1 MLALF
6 AALLLG
12 TAVFYAALVGAMALG
27 FWRVRHA
34 VPAPSA
40 PPAPFDPLPE
50 TPFVS
55 VVIAAR
61 NEEAGVAACLRAI
74 LASTYPADCFE
85 VLLVDDFST
94 DGTAAVVRHVQQQ
107 LRRQRQAMPA
117 GGAPG
122 DEGLPSDDEDDNPGA
137 RLRLLQMADVASE
150 AAGHKKAA
158 LMHGIRQARGD
169 LIVTTDADCT
179 AAPGWLP
186 AMAKAFTPGT
196 AFVSGPVRYRPGR
209 TLFGRLQTLEFLALV
224 TFGAGGIGLGRPNIC
239 NSANVAY
246 RRDVYEALTAGA
258 EANGTGEGLGA
269 ADDELLLQ
277 RIALET
283 DWQERFCPDPAAV
296 VDTDPA
302 PTLRAFLAQR
312 RRWASMNTRYP
323 DAALIAA
330 LTGLYGF
337 HVLLLVGL
345 FAVWFVPALWLPV
358 LSALALKVGAEAALL
373 VPATRYFSRPGLLRY
388 LLPGQPLHLLYVVY
402 IGAAG
407 LLGDVHWKGRRIG

>member
-1 MLALF
+1 MLVLF

-12 TAVFYAALVGAMALG
+12 TAAFYAALVGAMAVG

-34 VPAPSA
+34 APAPSA
-40 PPAPFDPLPE
+40 PPAPFGPLPE

-61 NEEAGVAACLRAI
+61 NEEADLPACLRSVLGSA
-74 LASTYPADCFE
+74 YPANRFE
-85 VLLVDDFST
+85 VLVVDDFST
-94 DGTAAVVRHVQQQ
+94 DGTADAVRLLQQT
-107 LRRQRQAMPA
+107 LRRPSHAAPA
-117 GGAPG
+117 AGLL
-122 DEGLPSDDEDDNPGA
+122 DEPSEAANA
-137 RLRLLQMADVASE
+137 SLRLFQMADVARN

-158 LMHGIRQARGD
+158 LIHGIAQAQGD

-186 AMAKAFTPGT
+186 AMVEAFQPGT

-246 RRDVYEALTAGA
+246 RRDVYETLTAGA
-258 EANGTGEGLGA
+258 EANGTGDGLGA

-330 LTGLYGF
+330 LASLYGF

-345 FAVWFVPALWLPV
+345 FAVWLAPALWLPV
-358 LSALALKVGAEAALL
+358 GAALALKVGAEAALL
-373 VPATRYFSRPGLLRY
+373 VPATRHFDRPGLLRY